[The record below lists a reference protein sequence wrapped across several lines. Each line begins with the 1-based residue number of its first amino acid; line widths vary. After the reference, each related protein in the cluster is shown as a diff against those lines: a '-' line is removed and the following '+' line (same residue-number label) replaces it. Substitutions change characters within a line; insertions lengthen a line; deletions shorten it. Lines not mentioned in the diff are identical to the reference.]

1 MIRIILWG
9 VGDTCIEKATPVRIL
24 YRLGGFS
31 YLKFFLFEIWLE
43 NFNKGFWDRGLK
55 T

>member
-1 MIRIILWG
+1 MIRIIIRG
-9 VGDTCIEKATPVRIL
+9 FEDTCIEKATPVRIL
-24 YRLGGFS
+24 YRLGGFF

-55 T
+55 I